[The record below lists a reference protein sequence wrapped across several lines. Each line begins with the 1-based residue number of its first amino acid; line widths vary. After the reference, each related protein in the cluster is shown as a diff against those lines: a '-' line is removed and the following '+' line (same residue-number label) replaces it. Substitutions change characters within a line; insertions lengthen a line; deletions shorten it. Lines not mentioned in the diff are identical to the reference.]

1 MPSPPRTPIPPLRI
15 LVSDLG
21 RTRVIGPSFHDDP
34 AVTVGAMTDNA
45 LSPPDTSASKPPDT
59 PDTPHTSPTS
69 HIPETSGR
77 PASRGTPGTTG
88 TAGTGPGAATIFTAD
103 PVATFPCDASPEE
116 ISAALREVQ
125 LTPAGSVEDA
135 PAARRERLQQLCAW
149 LAAALHTPTRRQQT
163 PAAEPT

>member
-21 RTRVIGPSFHDDP
+21 RTRVIGPSYHDDP
-34 AVTVGAMTDNA
+34 AGAVGAMTDNA
-45 LSPPDTSASKPPDT
+45 LTPPDTSASDAPDT
-59 PDTPHTSPTS
+59 PDTSRT
-69 HIPETSGR
+69 HIPENPEN
-77 PASRGTPGTTG
+77 PATRQTPGTTG
-88 TAGTGPGAATIFTAD
+88 TASTDTGAATILTSD

-149 LAAALHTPTRRQQT
+149 LAAALHTPTRPQQRSD
-163 PAAEPT
+163 AEPT